1 MSGGHARPITPE
13 GYARLE
19 AELQRLWHQER
30 PAVVREVSDAAALGD
45 RSENAEYIYG
55 KKRLREIDRR
65 VRYLSN
71 LLERL
76 QVVDPRSV
84 RSERVAFGA
93 TVEVEDEDGRSSVY
107 QIVGEDEVDAK
118 NRRIS
123 AKSPVGQAL
132 WGKKVGDD
140 ALVLRPAGEL
150 ELVITRIRYE

>member
-1 MSGGHARPITPE
+1 M
-13 GYARLE
+13 
-19 AELQRLWHQER
+19 
-30 PAVVREVSDAAALGD
+30 
-45 RSENAEYIYG
+45 IYG

-76 QVVDPRSV
+76 HVIDPRSV